1 LQIGLVLVNSGLWC
15 FVKER
20 SRRKSYGELASEL
33 AESLVE
39 FHPDGIVSQQLLI
52 CFRMALI
59 RYFLEDV
66 PHRCVQLRRLV
77 DHRDDLEGIVT
88 DVSAFQ
94 PQFSTGRLLSSP
106 RFLSIF
112 RAAVCAPNLSR
123 RFQDG

>member
-1 LQIGLVLVNSGLWC
+1 GFWC

-20 SRRKSYGELASEL
+20 TRRKSFGELASEL

-39 FHPDGIVSQQLLI
+39 FHPDGIVSQQLL
-52 CFRMALI
+52 
-59 RYFLEDV
+59 
-66 PHRCVQLRRLV
+66 QLV

-94 PQFSTGRLLSSP
+94 PQFSTGRLLSSL
-106 RFLSIF
+106 RFLSTF
-112 RAAVCAPNLSR
+112 RAAVCAPNLRR